1 MKLSSPNGLPRQPR
15 TNPAERAQLLD
26 AFERSGLSAAAFA
39 RKHGIRY
46 GTFDVWRRQR
56 RKALSAGPGF
66 VQVEVAQPTQA
77 PVELVIEF
85 GAGARLRLACAA
97 QVALAAQLLQALNSP
112 RPC

>member
-1 MKLSSPNGLPRQPR
+1 MKLSSSDRPPGQHH
-15 TNPAERAQLLD
+15 TNPAERADLLD

-56 RKALSAGPGF
+56 RKAAPGF
-66 VQVEVAQPTQA
+66 VQVEVAPA
-77 PVELVIEF
+77 PESVELVIEF
-85 GAGARLRLACAA
+85 GPGARLRVASAA
-97 QVALAAQLLQALNSP
+97 QVALAAQLLQALNSR